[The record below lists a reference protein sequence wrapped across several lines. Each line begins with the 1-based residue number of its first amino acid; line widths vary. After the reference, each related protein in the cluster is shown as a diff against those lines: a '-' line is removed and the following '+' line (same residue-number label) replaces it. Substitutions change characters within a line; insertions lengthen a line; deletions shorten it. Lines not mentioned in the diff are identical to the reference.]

1 MGIYV
6 IESIEQEYTILNAN
20 HPLAGIEIIA
30 TDEILEIEH
39 LSDEAVEEVLKA
51 EDHHH

>member
-1 MGIYV
+1 
-6 IESIEQEYTILNAN
+6 LNAN
-20 HPLAGIEIIA
+20 HAMAGIEIVA
-30 TDEILEIEH
+30 TGKILEIEH